1 MKCITLM
8 KSLMKPEECRFANS
22 IARLSVCNHFLPER
36 IDLERE
42 ALGSAFVE
50 GPCAAWNVDLDSRG
64 RSPNIQRLIEK
75 TGAVVEALH
84 QRLRHGGQLARE
96 EVDGYEAL
104 VHFHLYQ
111 RYRSSLES
119 LTLLPDAPRSPVKF
133 YDAFAQD
140 ALTYLQPTRA
150 SAPSSQELAHLF
162 AGLWQVERAFV
173 NIFQNIVGSSPS
185 IARLRASVWESVF
198 TSNFERY
205 RRGLFKSM
213 HQITTLITGPSG
225 TGKELVAQ
233 AIAASGYIP
242 FDADKQRVVLD
253 HRALFYALNLAA
265 LPSSLLESELFGH
278 KRGAFTGALQD
289 QAGWL
294 EVCPEG
300 GSVFLDEV
308 GEIDAALQVK
318 LLRVLQTRAFHRLGE
333 SQARSFL
340 GKLIAA
346 TNRDLVT
353 EIQSGRFR
361 EDFYYRLC
369 SDVISTPALWE
380 QLAEAPTDLP
390 RLVRFIARRLVNA
403 DQVEALTV
411 EVVHVVETKLGGRYC
426 WPGNFRELEQC
437 VRSVLVRG
445 RYDPLAIKPRA
456 PAEALATDLAAGRLT
471 ADELLQRYCS
481 IVYAQTHNLEETARR
496 LNLDRRTVKAKLLAQ
511 ASYVA
516 RS

>member
-1 MKCITLM
+1 
-8 KSLMKPEECRFANS
+8 MKPLMNPEERRFAKA
-22 IARLSVCNHFLPER
+22 IARLVACNHFLPER

-50 GPCAAWNVDLDSRG
+50 GSSAAWNVDLESRG
-64 RSPNIQRLIEK
+64 RSPNIQRLAEK
-75 TGAVVEALH
+75 TGEVMKALH
-84 QRLRHGGQLARE
+84 LRLMQGGRLARE
-96 EVDGYEAL
+96 EVDGYEAM

-111 RYRSSLES
+111 RYRSDLES
-119 LTLLPDAPRSPVKF
+119 LTLAPGAPRHPAKF
-133 YDAFAQD
+133 YEAFARD
-140 ALTYLQPTRA
+140 ARTYLQPARELP
-150 SAPSSQELAHLF
+150 APTEEVAHLF

-185 IARLRASVWESVF
+185 IARLRAAVWESVF

-205 RRGLFKSM
+205 RQGLFRSM

-242 FDADKQRVVLD
+242 FDADRRHFVQD
-253 HRALFYALNLAA
+253 HHALFYALNLAA

-278 KRGAFTGALQD
+278 KRGAFTGALED
-289 QAGWL
+289 HAGWL

-308 GEIDAALQVK
+308 GDIDAALQVK

-333 SQARSFL
+333 SQSRPFL
-340 GKLIAA
+340 GKIIAA
-346 TNRDLVT
+346 TNRNLVT
-353 EIQSGRFR
+353 EMQSGRFR

-369 SDVISTPALWE
+369 SDVISTPALCE
-380 QLAEAPTDLP
+380 QLAEAPGDLL
-390 RLVRFIARRLVNA
+390 RLLRFIARRHVNA
-403 DQVEALTV
+403 EQAESLTAEVVRIVEA
-411 EVVHVVETKLGGRYC
+411 KLGQSYS

-437 VRSVLVRG
+437 VRNVLVRG
-445 RYDPLAIKPRA
+445 RYEPVEVKPRA
-456 PAEALATDLAAGRLT
+456 PAEALAADLVAGRLT

-481 IVYAQTHNLEETARR
+481 IVYGQTHNLEETARR
-496 LNLDRRTVKAKLLAQ
+496 LSLDRRTVKAKLLAQ
-511 ASYVA
+511 VCTAAGS
-516 RS
+516 

>member
-1 MKCITLM
+1 MKP
-8 KSLMKPEECRFANS
+8 LMKPEERRFAKA
-22 IARLSVCNHFLPER
+22 IARLATCNHFLPER
-36 IDLERE
+36 IDRERE
-42 ALGSAFVE
+42 ALGATFVE
-50 GPCAAWNVDLDSRG
+50 GPFAAWNVDLDSRG
-64 RSPNIQRLIEK
+64 RSPNIRRLAEK
-75 TGAVVEALH
+75 TGEVVQALH
-84 QRLRHGGQLARE
+84 LRLMQGGRLARE

-111 RYRSSLES
+111 RYRSDLES
-119 LTLLPDAPRSPVKF
+119 LTLAPGAPRCPARF
-133 YDAFAQD
+133 YEAFAQD
-140 ALTYLQPTRA
+140 ARTYLQPTREPAA
-150 SAPSSQELAHLF
+150 STEEIAHLF

-185 IARLRASVWESVF
+185 IARLRAAVWESVF

-205 RRGLFKSM
+205 RQGLFRSM

-242 FDADKQRVVLD
+242 FDVDKQHFAQD
-253 HRALFYALNLAA
+253 HHALFYALNLAA

-289 QAGWL
+289 HTGWL
-294 EVCPEG
+294 AVCPEG

-308 GEIDAALQVK
+308 GDIDAALQVK
-318 LLRVLQTRAFHRLGE
+318 LLRVLQTRAFNRLGE
-333 SQARSFL
+333 SQSHPFL
-340 GKLIAA
+340 GKIIAA

-369 SDVISTPALWE
+369 SDAISTPSLSE
-380 QLAEAPTDLP
+380 QLAEAPEDLP

-403 DQVEALTV
+403 DQAEPLTA
-411 EVVHVVETKLGGRYC
+411 EVVHLAETKLGQGYR

-437 VRSVLVRG
+437 VRNVLVRG
-445 RYDPLAIKPRA
+445 RYEPVGVTPRA
-456 PAEALATDLAAGRLT
+456 PAEALAADLAEGRLT
-471 ADELLQRYCS
+471 ADQVLQRYCS
-481 IVYAQTHNLEETARR
+481 IVYGQTHNLEETARR

-511 ASYVA
+511 AGNAAGS
-516 RS
+516 

>member
-1 MKCITLM
+1 M
-8 KSLMKPEECRFANS
+8 RR
-22 IARLSVCNHFLPER
+22 ARL
-36 IDLERE
+36 
-42 ALGSAFVE
+42 
-50 GPCAAWNVDLDSRG
+50 AARSRF
-64 RSPNIQRLIEK
+64 
-75 TGAVVEALH
+75 
-84 QRLRHGGQLARE
+84 
-96 EVDGYEAL
+96 YEA
-104 VHFHLYQ
+104 FA
-111 RYRSSLES
+111 R
-119 LTLLPDAPRSPVKF
+119 DAR
-133 YDAFAQD
+133 
-140 ALTYLQPTRA
+140 TYLQPTRE
-150 SAPSSQELAHLF
+150 SAPSTQEVAHLF

-205 RRGLFKSM
+205 RRGLFQSM

-242 FDADKQRVVLD
+242 FDADKQHFALD

-289 QAGWL
+289 HAGWL

-318 LLRVLQTRAFHRLGE
+318 LLRVLQTRTFHRLGE
-333 SQARSFL
+333 SQSRPFL
-340 GKLIAA
+340 GKIIAA

-369 SDVISTPALWE
+369 SDVISTPSLCE
-380 QLAEAPTDLP
+380 QLAEAPEDLP

-403 DQVEALTV
+403 DQAEPLTA
-411 EVVHVVETKLGGRYC
+411 EVVHIAETKLGQGYR

-437 VRSVLVRG
+437 VRNVLVRG
-445 RYDPLAIKPRA
+445 RYEPVDIKPRA
-456 PAEALATDLAAGRLT
+456 PAEALAADLAAGRLT

-481 IVYAQTHNLEETARR
+481 IVYGQTHNLEETARR

-511 ASYVA
+511 AGNAA